1 MKEKD
6 SNKNKK
12 NIELKEIIVD
22 KKDSDKDNE
31 SKDNKNEDKSKQ
43 SQIYLYIP
51 LILSAFIYMVFNS
64 VNFLIQIE
72 PDYYIKINAN
82 FESTKLNVDKI
93 RMNKNSKNFIIIV
106 LIINMFSKS
115 IGHLITNP
123 KIIKK
128 NIDILLLF
136 SLGFMFGCNIF
147 LFLQKTTTR
156 LIYMLHIFFS
166 FTSGLFFVPL
176 LRINWSFLP
185 FNEGLVTGAFN
196 SFEYFS
202 IVILSLIKRVVE
214 LKYLFLV
221 NSILN
226 VMVFIC
232 IVYLKIKYKGFFT
245 GKLSYL
251 YYSLNEKN
259 SKADPNL
266 VENLIKTEE
275 DESNIKSIKKE
286 GKSKDKGKEKG
297 KDKGKEKDKKKDK
310 DEEEVDGYEKIEQ
323 FDTDKEEEDENN
335 KDDDENRK
343 YFIQNLIGDISS
355 NRFILLL
362 VTYILL
368 LFSNYIVSL
377 IYLPFSI
384 VFNFKMLLNS
394 STHLTIYMLIYCIS
408 SLFFGIYFDLK
419 NVRFIVDRLIFLSSL
434 TIILFFP
441 TKYFSYFLDLL
452 SILNA
457 ICLSGIKSV
466 IYPLV
471 YREFFNNERNYY
483 LISIFLF
490 VEIFIYFLT
499 PFILKY
505 FAFELADFI
514 MIFITCFGMLL
525 GGYIIMTKKLFPI
538 IIDTNENYDVNTKR
552 GKGLRQLHLQDELPP
567 LSKE

>member
-1 MKEKD
+1 MEERGN
-6 SNKNKK
+6 NKNKK
-12 NIELKEIIVD
+12 NIELKEIIID

-31 SKDNKNEDKSKQ
+31 SKDNKNEEKSKQ

-82 FESTKLNVDKI
+82 IENTKLNSDKI
-93 RMNKNSKNFIIIV
+93 RMNKKSKNFIIIV
-106 LIINMFSKS
+106 LLINMFSKS

-123 KIIKK
+123 KIIRK
-128 NIDILLLF
+128 NVDILLLL
-136 SLGFMFGCNIF
+136 SLSIMLGCNIF

-156 LIYMLHIFFS
+156 VIYILHIFFS
-166 FTSGLFFVPL
+166 FASGLFFVPL

-185 FNEGLVTGAFN
+185 FNEGLVNGAFN

-202 IVILSLIKRVVE
+202 IIILSLIKRVVE
-214 LKYLFLV
+214 LKYLFIV
-221 NSILN
+221 NIVLN
-226 VMVFIC
+226 VMAFIC
-232 IVYLKIKYKGFFT
+232 IIYLKIKYKGIFT

-251 YYSLNEKN
+251 DYSINQKN
-259 SKADPNL
+259 AKADPNL
-266 VENLIKTEE
+266 VENLIKAED
-275 DESNIKSIKKE
+275 DESNNKSIKKE
-286 GKSKDKGKEKG
+286 DKKESKNKGKKKG
-297 KDKGKEKDKKKDK
+297 KDKEKEKDKEED
-310 DEEEVDGYEKIEQ
+310 DEEKEKIEQ
-323 FDTDKEEEDENN
+323 FETDKEEEEESD
-335 KDDDENRK
+335 KDDDEYLK
-343 YFIQNLIGDISS
+343 FFIQNLISDISS

-368 LFSNYIVSL
+368 LFSNYIISL

-384 VFNFKMLLNS
+384 IFNFKMLLNS
-394 STHLTIYMLIYCIS
+394 SIHLTIYMFIYGLS
-408 SLFFGIYFDLK
+408 ALFFGIYFDLK

-457 ICLSGIKSV
+457 VCLSGIKSV

-490 VEIFIYFLT
+490 AEIFIYFLS
-499 PFILKY
+499 PLILKY
-505 FAFELADFI
+505 FVFELADFVV
-514 MIFITCFGMLL
+514 IFITCLGMLL
-525 GGYIIMTKKLFPI
+525 GGYYIMTKKLFPI
-538 IIDTNENYDVNTKR
+538 IIDTNENYDINTNR
-552 GKGLRQLHLQDELPP
+552 GKGLRQLHLQDELPA
-567 LSKE
+567 LSRE

>member
-1 MKEKD
+1 MEERGN
-6 SNKNKK
+6 NKNKK
-12 NIELKEIIVD
+12 SIELKEIIID

-31 SKDNKNEDKSKQ
+31 SKDNKNEEKSKQ

-82 FESTKLNVDKI
+82 IENTKLNSDKI
-93 RMNKNSKNFIIIV
+93 RMNKKSKNFIIIV
-106 LIINMFSKS
+106 LLINMFSKS

-123 KIIKK
+123 KIIRK
-128 NIDILLLF
+128 NVDILLLL
-136 SLGFMFGCNIF
+136 SLSIMLGCNIF

-156 LIYMLHIFFS
+156 VIYILHIFFS
-166 FTSGLFFVPL
+166 FASGLFFVPL

-185 FNEGLVTGAFN
+185 FNEGLVNGAFN

-202 IVILSLIKRVVE
+202 IIILSLIKRVVE
-214 LKYLFLV
+214 LKYLFIV
-221 NSILN
+221 NIVLN
-226 VMVFIC
+226 VMAFIC
-232 IVYLKIKYKGFFT
+232 IIYLKIKYKGIFT

-251 YYSLNEKN
+251 DYSINQKN
-259 SKADPNL
+259 AKADPNL
-266 VENLIKTEE
+266 VENLIKAED
-275 DESNIKSIKKE
+275 DESNNKSIKKE
-286 GKSKDKGKEKG
+286 DKKESKNKGKKKG
-297 KDKGKEKDKKKDK
+297 KDKEKEKDKEED
-310 DEEEVDGYEKIEQ
+310 DEEKEKIEQ
-323 FDTDKEEEDENN
+323 FETDKEEEEESD
-335 KDDDENRK
+335 KDDDENLK
-343 YFIQNLIGDISS
+343 FFIQNLISDISS

-368 LFSNYIVSL
+368 LFSNYIISL

-384 VFNFKMLLNS
+384 IFNFKMLLNS
-394 STHLTIYMLIYCIS
+394 SIHLTIYMFIYGLS
-408 SLFFGIYFDLK
+408 ALFFGIYFDLK

-457 ICLSGIKSV
+457 VCLSGIKSV

-490 VEIFIYFLT
+490 AEIFIYFLS
-499 PFILKY
+499 PLILKY
-505 FAFELADFI
+505 FVFELADFVV
-514 MIFITCFGMLL
+514 IFITCLGMLL
-525 GGYIIMTKKLFPI
+525 GGYYIMTKKLFPI
-538 IIDTNENYDVNTKR
+538 IIDTNENYDINTNR
-552 GKGLRQLHLQDELPP
+552 GKGLRQLHLQDELPA
-567 LSKE
+567 LSRE

>member
-1 MKEKD
+1 MEERGN
-6 SNKNKK
+6 NKNKK
-12 NIELKEIIVD
+12 SIELKEIIID

-31 SKDNKNEDKSKQ
+31 SKDNKNEEKSKQ

-82 FESTKLNVDKI
+82 IENTKLNSDKI
-93 RMNKNSKNFIIIV
+93 RMNKKSKNFIIIV
-106 LIINMFSKS
+106 LLINMFSKS

-123 KIIKK
+123 KIIRK
-128 NIDILLLF
+128 NVDILLLL
-136 SLGFMFGCNIF
+136 SLSIMLGCNIF

-156 LIYMLHIFFS
+156 VIYILHIFFS
-166 FTSGLFFVPL
+166 FASGLFFVPL

-185 FNEGLVTGAFN
+185 FNEGLVNGAFN

-202 IVILSLIKRVVE
+202 IIILSLIKRVVE
-214 LKYLFLV
+214 LKYLFIV
-221 NSILN
+221 NIVLN
-226 VMVFIC
+226 VMAFIC
-232 IVYLKIKYKGFFT
+232 IIYLKIKYKGIFT

-251 YYSLNEKN
+251 DYSINQKN
-259 SKADPNL
+259 AKADPNL
-266 VENLIKTEE
+266 VENLIKAED
-275 DESNIKSIKKE
+275 DESNNKSIKKE
-286 GKSKDKGKEKG
+286 DKKESKNKGKKKG
-297 KDKGKEKDKKKDK
+297 KDKEKEKDKEED
-310 DEEEVDGYEKIEQ
+310 DEEKEKIEQ
-323 FDTDKEEEDENN
+323 FETDKEEEEESD
-335 KDDDENRK
+335 KDDDEYLK
-343 YFIQNLIGDISS
+343 FFIQNLISDISS

-368 LFSNYIVSL
+368 LFSNYIISL

-384 VFNFKMLLNS
+384 IFNFKMLLNS
-394 STHLTIYMLIYCIS
+394 SIHLTIYMFIYGLS
-408 SLFFGIYFDLK
+408 ALFFGIYFDLK

-457 ICLSGIKSV
+457 VCLSGIKSV

-490 VEIFIYFLT
+490 AEIFIYFLS
-499 PFILKY
+499 PLILKY
-505 FAFELADFI
+505 FVFELADFVV
-514 MIFITCFGMLL
+514 IFITCLGMLL
-525 GGYIIMTKKLFPI
+525 GGYYIMTKKLFPI
-538 IIDTNENYDVNTKR
+538 IIDTNENYDINTNR
-552 GKGLRQLHLQDELPP
+552 GKGLRQLHLQDELPA
-567 LSKE
+567 LSRE

>member
-1 MKEKD
+1 MEERGN
-6 SNKNKK
+6 NKNKK
-12 NIELKEIIVD
+12 NIELKEIIID

-31 SKDNKNEDKSKQ
+31 SKDNKNEEKSKQ

-82 FESTKLNVDKI
+82 IENTKLNSDKI
-93 RMNKNSKNFIIIV
+93 RMNKKSKNFIIIV
-106 LIINMFSKS
+106 LLINMFSKS

-123 KIIKK
+123 KIIRK
-128 NIDILLLF
+128 NVDILLLL
-136 SLGFMFGCNIF
+136 SLSIMLGCNIF

-156 LIYMLHIFFS
+156 VIYILHIFFS
-166 FTSGLFFVPL
+166 FASGLFFMPL

-185 FNEGLVTGAFN
+185 FNEGLVNGAFN

-202 IVILSLIKRVVE
+202 IIILSLIKRVVE
-214 LKYLFLV
+214 LKYLFIV
-221 NSILN
+221 NIVLN
-226 VMVFIC
+226 AMAFIC
-232 IVYLKIKYKGFFT
+232 IIYLKIKYKGIFT

-251 YYSLNEKN
+251 DYSINQKN
-259 SKADPNL
+259 AKADPNL
-266 VENLIKTEE
+266 VENLIKAED
-275 DESNIKSIKKE
+275 DESNNKSIKKQDKKE
-286 GKSKDKGKEKG
+286 SRNKGKKKG
-297 KDKGKEKDKKKDK
+297 KDKEKEKDKEED
-310 DEEEVDGYEKIEQ
+310 DEEKEKIEQ
-323 FDTDKEEEDENN
+323 FETDKEEEESD
-335 KDDDENRK
+335 KDDDENLK
-343 YFIQNLIGDISS
+343 FFIQNLISDISS

-368 LFSNYIVSL
+368 LFSNYIISL

-384 VFNFKMLLNS
+384 IFNFKMLLNS
-394 STHLTIYMLIYCIS
+394 SIHLTIYMFIYGLS
-408 SLFFGIYFDLK
+408 ALFFGIYFDLK

-457 ICLSGIKSV
+457 VCLSGIKSV

-490 VEIFIYFLT
+490 AEIFIYFLS
-499 PFILKY
+499 PLILKY
-505 FAFELADFI
+505 FVFELADFVV
-514 MIFITCFGMLL
+514 IFITCLGMLL
-525 GGYIIMTKKLFPI
+525 GGYYIMTKKLFPI
-538 IIDTNENYDVNTKR
+538 IIDTNENYDINTNR
-552 GKGLRQLHLQDELPP
+552 GKGLRQLHLQDELPA
-567 LSKE
+567 LSRE

>member
-6 SNKNKK
+6 NNKNIK

-31 SKDNKNEDKSKQ
+31 SKDNKNKDKSKQ

-51 LILSAFIYMVFNS
+51 LILSAFMYMVFNS
-64 VNFLIQIE
+64 ANFLIQIE

-82 FESTKLNVDKI
+82 IESTKLNVDKI

-106 LIINMFSKS
+106 LLINMFSKS

-128 NIDILLLF
+128 RIDILLLF
-136 SLGFMFGCNIF
+136 LLGFMLGFNIF
-147 LFLQKTTTR
+147 LFFQKTTTR
-156 LIYMLHIFFS
+156 VIYILHIFFS
-166 FTSGLFFVPL
+166 FTGGLFFVPL

-185 FNEGLVTGAFN
+185 FNEGLVTGTFN

-202 IVILSLIKRVVE
+202 IIILSLIKRLVE

-221 NSILN
+221 NLILN
-226 VMVFIC
+226 VMAFIC
-232 IVYLKIKYKGFFT
+232 IIYLKIKYKGLFT
-245 GKLSYL
+245 GKFPYL
-251 YYSLNEKN
+251 YFSLNQKN
-259 SKADPNL
+259 SKTDPNL

-275 DESNIKSIKKE
+275 DKKNNKSIKKE
-286 GKSKDKGKEKG
+286 GKSKGKEKEKGKEKG
-297 KDKGKEKDKKKDK
+297 KGKDKGKDK

-323 FDTDKEEEDENN
+323 FDTDKEEEEESN
-335 KDDDENRK
+335 KDDDENSK
-343 YFIQNLIGDISS
+343 YFIQNLISDISS

-362 VTYILL
+362 VAYILL
-368 LFSNYIVSL
+368 LFSNYLISL

-384 VFNFKMLLNS
+384 VYNFKMLLNS
-394 STHLTIYMLIYCIS
+394 SIHLTIYMLVYCIS
-408 SLFFGIYFDLK
+408 ALFFGIYFDLK
-419 NVRFIVDRLIFLSSL
+419 NVRFIVDRLILLSLL

-441 TKYFSYFLDLL
+441 TKYFSYFLDLS

-471 YREFFNNERNYY
+471 YREFFNNERNYF
-483 LISIFLF
+483 LISIFLL

-538 IIDTNENYDVNTKR
+538 IIDTNDNYDINTKR
-552 GKGLRQLHLQDELPP
+552 GKGLRQFHLQDKLPS

>member
-12 NIELKEIIVD
+12 NIELQEIIVD
-22 KKDSDKDNE
+22 KKDPDKDNE
-31 SKDNKNEDKSKQ
+31 SKENKNEDKSKQ
-43 SQIYLYIP
+43 FQIYLYIP
-51 LILSAFIYMVFNS
+51 LILSSFIYMVFNS

-72 PDYYIKINAN
+72 PDYYIKINAQV
-82 FESTKLNVDKI
+82 ESTKLNADKI

-106 LIINMFSKS
+106 LLINMFSKS

-136 SLGFMFGCNIF
+136 SLGFIFGCNIF
-147 LFLQKTTTR
+147 LFFQKTTAR
-156 LIYMLHIFFS
+156 VIYILHIFFS
-166 FTSGLFFVPL
+166 FASGLFFVPL

-202 IVILSLIKRVVE
+202 MIILSLIKRVTE
-214 LKYLFLV
+214 LKNLFLV

-226 VMVFIC
+226 VLVFIC

-251 YYSLNEKN
+251 DFSLNQKN

-275 DESNIKSIKKE
+275 DESNNKSIKKE
-286 GKSKDKGKEKG
+286 GKSKEKGKEKG
-297 KDKGKEKDKKKDK
+297 KEKHSK
-310 DEEEVDGYEKIEQ
+310 
-323 FDTDKEEEDENN
+323 F
-335 KDDDENRK
+335 
-343 YFIQNLIGDISS
+343 FIQNLISDISS

-362 VTYILL
+362 VAYILL
-368 LFSNYIVSL
+368 LFSNYIISL
-377 IYLPFSI
+377 IYLPFSV
-384 VFNFKMLLNS
+384 VFNFKMFLNS
-394 STHLTIYMLIYCIS
+394 SIHLTIYMLVYCIS
-408 SLFFGIYFDLK
+408 ALFFGIYFDLK
-419 NVRFIVDRLIFLSSL
+419 NVRFIVDRLIFLSLL

-490 VEIFIYFLT
+490 VEIFIYFLA

-525 GGYIIMTKKLFPI
+525 GGYFIMTKKLFPI
-538 IIDTNENYDVNTKR
+538 IIDTNENYDLNTNR
-552 GKGLRQLHLQDELPP
+552 GKGLRQLHLQDELPS

>member
-1 MKEKD
+1 MEERGN
-6 SNKNKK
+6 NKNKK
-12 NIELKEIIVD
+12 NIELKEIIID

-31 SKDNKNEDKSKQ
+31 SKDNKNEEKSKQ

-82 FESTKLNVDKI
+82 IENTKLNSDKI
-93 RMNKNSKNFIIIV
+93 RMNKKSKNFIIIV
-106 LIINMFSKS
+106 LLINMFSKS

-123 KIIKK
+123 KIIRK
-128 NIDILLLF
+128 NVDILLLL
-136 SLGFMFGCNIF
+136 SLSIMLGCNIF

-156 LIYMLHIFFS
+156 VIYILHIFFS
-166 FTSGLFFVPL
+166 FASGLFFVPL

-185 FNEGLVTGAFN
+185 FNEGLVNGAFN

-202 IVILSLIKRVVE
+202 IIILSLIKRVVE
-214 LKYLFLV
+214 LKYLFIV
-221 NSILN
+221 NIVLN
-226 VMVFIC
+226 VMAFIC
-232 IVYLKIKYKGFFT
+232 IIYLKIKYKGIFT

-251 YYSLNEKN
+251 DYSINQKN
-259 SKADPNL
+259 AKADPNL
-266 VENLIKTEE
+266 VENLIKAED
-275 DESNIKSIKKE
+275 DESNNKSIKKE
-286 GKSKDKGKEKG
+286 DKKESKNKGKKKG
-297 KDKGKEKDKKKDK
+297 KDKEKEKDKEED
-310 DEEEVDGYEKIEQ
+310 DEEKEKIEQ
-323 FDTDKEEEDENN
+323 FETDKEEEEESD
-335 KDDDENRK
+335 KDDDENLK
-343 YFIQNLIGDISS
+343 FFIQNLISDISS

-368 LFSNYIVSL
+368 LFSNYIISL

-384 VFNFKMLLNS
+384 IFNFKMLLNS
-394 STHLTIYMLIYCIS
+394 SIHLTIYMFIYGLS
-408 SLFFGIYFDLK
+408 ALFFGIYFDLK

-457 ICLSGIKSV
+457 VCLSGIKSV

-490 VEIFIYFLT
+490 AEIFIYFLS
-499 PFILKY
+499 PLILKY
-505 FAFELADFI
+505 FVFELADFVV
-514 MIFITCFGMLL
+514 IFITCLGMLL
-525 GGYIIMTKKLFPI
+525 GGYYIMTKKLFPI
-538 IIDTNENYDVNTKR
+538 IIDTNENYDINTNR
-552 GKGLRQLHLQDELPP
+552 GKGLRQLHLQDELPA
-567 LSKE
+567 LSRE

>member
-1 MKEKD
+1 MEERGN
-6 SNKNKK
+6 NKNKK
-12 NIELKEIIVD
+12 NIELKEIIID

-31 SKDNKNEDKSKQ
+31 SKDNKNEEKSKQ

-82 FESTKLNVDKI
+82 IENTKLNSDKI
-93 RMNKNSKNFIIIV
+93 RMNKKSKNFIIIV
-106 LIINMFSKS
+106 LLINMFSKS

-123 KIIKK
+123 KIIRK
-128 NIDILLLF
+128 NVDILLLL
-136 SLGFMFGCNIF
+136 SLSIMLGCNIF

-156 LIYMLHIFFS
+156 VIYILHIFFS
-166 FTSGLFFVPL
+166 FASGLFFMPL

-185 FNEGLVTGAFN
+185 FNEGLVNGAFN

-202 IVILSLIKRVVE
+202 IIILSLIKRVVE
-214 LKYLFLV
+214 LKYLFIV
-221 NSILN
+221 NIVLN
-226 VMVFIC
+226 AMAFIC
-232 IVYLKIKYKGFFT
+232 IIYLKIKYKGIFT

-251 YYSLNEKN
+251 DYSINQKN
-259 SKADPNL
+259 AKADPNL
-266 VENLIKTEE
+266 VENLIKAED
-275 DESNIKSIKKE
+275 DESNNKSIKKE
-286 GKSKDKGKEKG
+286 DKKESKNKGNKKG
-297 KDKGKEKDKKKDK
+297 KDKEKEKDKEED
-310 DEEEVDGYEKIEQ
+310 DEEKEKIEQ
-323 FDTDKEEEDENN
+323 FETDKEEEESD
-335 KDDDENRK
+335 KDDDENLK
-343 YFIQNLIGDISS
+343 FFIQNLISDISS

-368 LFSNYIVSL
+368 LFSNYIISL

-384 VFNFKMLLNS
+384 IFNFKMLLNS
-394 STHLTIYMLIYCIS
+394 SIHLTIYMFIYGLS
-408 SLFFGIYFDLK
+408 ALFFGIYFDLK

-457 ICLSGIKSV
+457 VCLSGIKSV

-490 VEIFIYFLT
+490 AEIFIYFLS
-499 PFILKY
+499 PLILKY
-505 FAFELADFI
+505 FVFELADFVV
-514 MIFITCFGMLL
+514 IFITCLGMLL
-525 GGYIIMTKKLFPI
+525 GGYYIMTKKLFPI
-538 IIDTNENYDVNTKR
+538 IIDTNENYDINTNR
-552 GKGLRQLHLQDELPP
+552 GKGLRQLHLQDELPA
-567 LSKE
+567 LSRE

>member
-12 NIELKEIIVD
+12 NIELQEIIVD
-22 KKDSDKDNE
+22 KKDPDKDNE
-31 SKDNKNEDKSKQ
+31 SKENKNEDKSKQ
-43 SQIYLYIP
+43 FQIYLYIP
-51 LILSAFIYMVFNS
+51 LILSSFIYMVFNS

-72 PDYYIKINAN
+72 PDYYIKINAQV
-82 FESTKLNVDKI
+82 ESTKLNADKI

-106 LIINMFSKS
+106 LLINMFSKS

-136 SLGFMFGCNIF
+136 SLGFIFGCNIF
-147 LFLQKTTTR
+147 LFFQKTTAR
-156 LIYMLHIFFS
+156 VIYILHIFFS
-166 FTSGLFFVPL
+166 FASGLFFVPL

-202 IVILSLIKRVVE
+202 MIILSLIKRVTE
-214 LKYLFLV
+214 LKNLFLV

-226 VMVFIC
+226 ALVFIC

-251 YYSLNEKN
+251 DFSLNQKN

-275 DESNIKSIKKE
+275 DESNNKSIKKE
-286 GKSKDKGKEKG
+286 GKSKEKGKEKG
-297 KDKGKEKDKKKDK
+297 KEKQKGKDK
-310 DEEEVDGYEKIEQ
+310 DEEKVDGYEKIEQ
-323 FDTDKEEEDENN
+323 FETDKEEEEESN
-335 KDDDENRK
+335 KDDDENSK
-343 YFIQNLIGDISS
+343 FFIQNLISDISS

-362 VTYILL
+362 VAYILL
-368 LFSNYIVSL
+368 LFSNYIISL
-377 IYLPFSI
+377 IYLPFSV
-384 VFNFKMLLNS
+384 VFNFKMFLNS
-394 STHLTIYMLIYCIS
+394 SIHLTIYMLVYCIS
-408 SLFFGIYFDLK
+408 ALFFGIYFDLK
-419 NVRFIVDRLIFLSSL
+419 NVRFIVDRLIFLSLL

-490 VEIFIYFLT
+490 VEIFIYFLA

-525 GGYIIMTKKLFPI
+525 GGYFIMTKKLFPI
-538 IIDTNENYDVNTKR
+538 IIDTNENYDLNTNR
-552 GKGLRQLHLQDELPP
+552 GKGLRQLHLQDELPS